1 MLEKVGG
8 EGQYICDF
16 GERMVHAIKPY
27 FFTEGFCSSHEGLL
41 LVTRSRHH
49 FDGF

>member
-27 FFTEGFCSSHEGLL
+27 FLQKVSALL
-41 LVTRSRHH
+41 MRVYC
-49 FDGF
+49 